1 MPKKDGE
8 KTKARILQVAEK
20 LFSEN
25 GFDGTSIDKI
35 AKKASVNKALIY
47 YYFKNKND
55 IIVSLVKKTI
65 DEFNEKIDHPTS
77 DNVTDM
83 HTADEME
90 SIKREE
96 IEFLEKRKKM
106 ISILFMEAFKSHD
119 KNHFLFQCAELIIN
133 NERKD
138 LMEKYSGLEKTSL
151 NKDHFFIFE
160 FFTGF
165 IPLLT
170 FVILKDKWCKYFNC
184 DSQEALEYFL
194 ESFER
199 THMASHI
206 TDHNIESKG

>member
-8 KTKARILQVAEK
+8 KTKMRILKVAEK

-35 AKKASVNKALIY
+35 AKKAGVNKALIY

-55 IIVSLVKKTI
+55 IIVSLFRNII
-65 DEFNEKIDHPTS
+65 DEFNEKVDHPTGT
-77 DNVTDM
+77 NIKNM
-83 HTADEME
+83 HGSDEME
-90 SIKREE
+90 AVKRGE
-96 IEFLEKRKKM
+96 IEFLDKRKKI

-133 NERKD
+133 NERKG
-138 LMEKYSGLEKTSL
+138 LMEKYSGLEKVSL
-151 NKDHFFIFE
+151 NKDQFFIFE

-184 DSQEALEYFL
+184 DSQKALEYFL
-194 ESFER
+194 ESFEK
-199 THMASHI
+199 THMASHT
-206 TDHNIESKG
+206 TDYNVNSRR